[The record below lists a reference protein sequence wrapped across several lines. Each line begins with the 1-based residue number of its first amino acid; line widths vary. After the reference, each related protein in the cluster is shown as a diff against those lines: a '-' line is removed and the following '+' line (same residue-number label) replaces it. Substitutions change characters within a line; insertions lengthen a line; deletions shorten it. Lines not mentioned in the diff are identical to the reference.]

1 MVTHGSDMWQWPS
14 KIALFGADFCWE
26 NRGFGVS
33 QCSNKPKTSHWRP
46 WKTCWESGWNT
57 FSFKIL
63 SNWFQVFSTQISVN
77 HFTCIIEGGPYWPSW
92 TKKNWQRMT
101 IPCSILSANLSMAM
115 ERPNTSSLYRFNS
128 TWTCSVAIATS
139 NSTDIIN
146 INSIYII

>member
-1 MVTHGSDMWQWPS
+1 MVTHGSDMWQWAC

-92 TKKNWQRMT
+92 TKKIGKEWQFHAAYCLPICQWQWNVQTPPVCTGLIQHGHVQLPLRLVT
-101 IPCSILSANLSMAM
+101 PLISSIL
-115 ERPNTSSLYRFNS
+115 T
-128 TWTCSVAIATS
+128 V
-139 NSTDIIN
+139 
-146 INSIYII
+146 YI